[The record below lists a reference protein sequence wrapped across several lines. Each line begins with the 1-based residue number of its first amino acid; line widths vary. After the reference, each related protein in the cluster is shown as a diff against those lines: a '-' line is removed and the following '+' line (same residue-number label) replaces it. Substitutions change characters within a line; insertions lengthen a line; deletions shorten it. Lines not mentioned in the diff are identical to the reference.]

1 MVVGSAHHAD
11 VTAPEPSPTA
21 GAVATDGAKTMTHPM
36 VGASSSMPQ
45 MVVAATSPN
54 RDGNAIKELD
64 VVMGH
69 PSLRAQGQIFLSE
82 AMSMAHF
89 YYAKHGTCS
98 NGRGMTSMK
107 NARP

>member
-1 MVVGSAHHAD
+1 
-11 VTAPEPSPTA
+11 
-21 GAVATDGAKTMTHPM
+21 M